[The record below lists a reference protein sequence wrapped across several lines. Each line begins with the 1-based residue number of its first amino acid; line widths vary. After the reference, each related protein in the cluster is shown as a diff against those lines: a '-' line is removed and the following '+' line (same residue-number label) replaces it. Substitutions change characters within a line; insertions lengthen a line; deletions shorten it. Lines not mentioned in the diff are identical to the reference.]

1 MKKFIVL
8 LLSCLSMTV
17 ANANTPLTVGI
28 VWPFN
33 IGSTQANYS
42 RALIEVA
49 NRSQNR
55 YVFVLEN
62 KPGAGSSIAAN
73 YAASNNR
80 PTLMAATS
88 SFFIRPN
95 FFPTSSHLISQFTP
109 LMVQCAVPMV
119 VVSKKYKTLADV
131 PKNAR
136 ITVGVSGL
144 GTTTHLLTA
153 TLKKHYP
160 NMEAIPYQGTMAP
173 INDMLGGSL
182 DMAVGFPG
190 ELKQFI
196 DTNRLNVL
204 GISGPESYPGMRT
217 FKSQGIPEAEL
228 VVNTH
233 ALVAPKS
240 IPPWIAEDMQKILME
255 ASRDPLV
262 AAAYAVDDCVN
273 GNVNPAETVKWFN
286 QQTEYW
292 RSATN
297 GIRIN

>member
-1 MKKFIVL
+1 MVL
-8 LLSCLSMTV
+8 FLSCLVMTV
-17 ANANTPLTVGI
+17 ANASTTQSVGI

-49 NRSQNR
+49 NRLQSR

-73 YAASNNR
+73 YVANNSR

-95 FFPTSSHLISQFTP
+95 FFPTSSHQIDQFNP
-109 LMVQCAVPMV
+109 LMIQCAVPMV
-119 VVSKKYKTLADV
+119 VVSKKYKTLVDV
-131 PKNAR
+131 PNDAR

-153 TLKKHYP
+153 TLKKYYP
-160 NMEAIPYQGTMAP
+160 NIEVIPYQGTMAP
-173 INDMLGGSL
+173 INDMLGGTL

-233 ALVAPKS
+233 ALIAPKS
-240 IPPWIAEDMQKILME
+240 MAQSMAKDIQNILME
-255 ASRDPLV
+255 ASKDTLV
-262 AAAYAVDDCVN
+262 KTAYAVDDCVN
-273 GNVNPAETVKWFN
+273 GNVNPAETVKWFT

-292 RSATN
+292 RSATD
-297 GIRIN
+297 GIRID